1 MKLKQVFSLIISIAL
16 TTSCS
21 SDDAPKN
28 IEPELTVGAAA
39 DITRNE
45 ATLTGHVT
53 LRGTTAMP
61 ELWFQYGTTEATEL
75 STEKTPPDEQDVSFR
90 LTGLT
95 AGTQYYYRL
104 AANSG
109 RVSLQSS
116 LSDFTTEPNAKP
128 TVDSLTVLS
137 HGPVSLIVRYKVTD
151 DGGET
156 LTETGCYLSADDG
169 TESRKIT
176 ADIDKG
182 DNGIYTLRVG
192 GLKQNTKYTL
202 RAFAA
207 NRSGE
212 TIGETKEHTTS
223 NAVIIVTAGDLSL
236 LLGDEL
242 YNYTSLSFS
251 GQMNGSDLLCI
262 REMAGID
269 ANGAVTDGTLTD
281 IDMADVQIV
290 SGGASYDGSHF
301 TTDNVVGSSLFANCS
316 KLRSLIL
323 PDETTAIEQDAL
335 LNCTSLQTLTVP
347 AAVETLAPSAGCT
360 ALETINVSEANKSFK
375 SVDGVL
381 FDKDVTSIV
390 WFPLGKTGK
399 YTLPSTV
406 TSIGA
411 RAFKGCLLTE
421 LSLPDN
427 ITDLGIAA
435 FSGSLLEEVT
445 LPASLTTISTGIFQG
460 CKSLKTVHI
469 GSQMTILYEY
479 VFDGCPLENLYI
491 DCKTPPVCY
500 ETTFSNTAEDTFSAC
515 TLHVPTDCKAVY
527 RAHSIYG
534 KFNKITEF

>member
-1 MKLKQVFSLIISIAL
+1 MKLKQIFSLIISVAL

-21 SDDAPKN
+21 NDDAPKN
-28 IEPELTVGAAA
+28 IEPELAVGTAA

-61 ELWFQYGTTEATEL
+61 ELWFLYGTTEYIEQ
-75 STEKTPPDEQDVSFR
+75 STGKITPDGQDVSVR

-95 AGTQYYYRL
+95 AGTRYYYRL

-109 RVSLQSS
+109 RATLQSDIC
-116 LSDFTTEPNAKP
+116 DFTTEPNAKP

-151 DGGET
+151 DGGEA
-156 LTETGCYLSADDG
+156 LTETGCYLSANDG

-176 ADIDKG
+176 TDTDEG
-182 DNGIYTLRVG
+182 SNGNYTLRVG
-192 GLKQNTKYTL
+192 GLKQNTKYAL
-202 RAFAA
+202 RAFAS

-212 TIGETKEHTTS
+212 TIGEILEHTTS
-223 NAVIIVTAGDLSL
+223 NAVIIATAGDLSL

-242 YNYTSLSFS
+242 YDYTSLSFS

-262 REMAGID
+262 RNMAGID
-269 ANGAVTDGTLTD
+269 ANGAATDGTLTD
-281 IDMADVQIV
+281 IDMADVHIV

-301 TTDNVVGSSLFANCS
+301 TADNIVGSGLFANCS

-347 AAVETLAPSAGCT
+347 AAVETLDPSAGCT
-360 ALETINVSEANKSFK
+360 ALEAINVSEANKSFK

-381 FDKDVTSIV
+381 FDKDITSIL

-406 TSIGA
+406 TSIGS
-411 RAFKGCLLTE
+411 RAFKGCLISE
-421 LSLPDN
+421 LSLSDN

-435 FSGSLLEEVT
+435 FSGSLLEEVS

-460 CKSLKTVHI
+460 CGSLKTVHI
-469 GSQMTILYEY
+469 GSQMTTLYEY
-479 VFDGCPLENLYI
+479 VFDGCPLEDLYI

-500 ETTFSNTAEDTFSAC
+500 ETTFSNTAEDIFTAC
-515 TLHVPTDCKAVY
+515 TLHVPTGCKAVY
-527 RAHSIYG
+527 RSHNIYG
-534 KFNKITEF
+534 KFKKITEF